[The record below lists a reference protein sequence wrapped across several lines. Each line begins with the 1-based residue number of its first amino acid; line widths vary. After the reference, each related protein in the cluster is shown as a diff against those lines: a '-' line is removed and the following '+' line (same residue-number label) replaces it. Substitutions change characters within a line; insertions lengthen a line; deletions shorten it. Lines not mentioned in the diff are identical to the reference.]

1 MRSPMDD
8 DAPVMLA
15 SLPDASRLSP
25 SYENRLSEL
34 LPTACCL
41 PPSADFDPIYTY
53 DANGNRTSMIDPTGL
68 TTYTYDALNRLTS
81 ITSNKNITTTFTYDA
96 LGRRTSMTHGNGV
109 VTSYS
114 CDAASQLTR
123 LAHQLGATVVNSF
136 DYSYDRVG
144 NRTSKTSRDGAHNY
158 TYDTLNRLIE
168 AINPLPTNP
177 LETYSYDSVGNR
189 TNSNQNGLS
198 TFNAANQLTEDGNFT
213 YQYDANGNQTR
224 KTNKATGEITTYE
237 YTAENQ
243 LVLVVRGDTRVI
255 NRYDGLG
262 RRVEKEITQAGTTKV
277 ARFIFDNED
286 ILLELD
292 GSNNI
297 TARYTHGPGIDEPLV
312 MEKGG
317 ASFFY
322 HADGLGSITE
332 ITNQSGAVAQAYTY
346 SSFGKIESQLDP
358 TFVQPYTFTSREFDP
373 ETGLYFYR
381 NRTLDPFTGRFLQED
396 PIGFAGGDLNLYAYV
411 LNNPIDLTDPSGLAL
426 ILPLPPGCRR
436 NPPSGLNCKDDSG
449 LNSAGSRNPF
459 LDLLLEFAC
468 DPSNSIPGPGMAKF
482 PAKGIS
488 GVLPKGLLKKIG
500 DLTGLYPQKIGGGA
514 KLQPFDPVS
523 GRYVSKVPIQ
533 ESTASQFAAG
543 FAQGYASGKSGVDV
557 PPAYT
562 GPQAWGQMIGQ
573 ILGNLF

>member
-262 RRVEKEITQAGTTKV
+262 RRGEI
-277 ARFIFDNED
+277 
-286 ILLELD
+286 
-292 GSNNI
+292 GSPMKN
-297 TARYTHGPGIDEPLV
+297 V
-312 MEKGG
+312 VKG
-317 ASFFY
+317 
-322 HADGLGSITE
+322 
-332 ITNQSGAVAQAYTY
+332 
-346 SSFGKIESQLDP
+346 
-358 TFVQPYTFTSREFDP
+358 
-373 ETGLYFYR
+373 
-381 NRTLDPFTGRFLQED
+381 
-396 PIGFAGGDLNLYAYV
+396 
-411 LNNPIDLTDPSGLAL
+411 
-426 ILPLPPGCRR
+426 
-436 NPPSGLNCKDDSG
+436 
-449 LNSAGSRNPF
+449 
-459 LDLLLEFAC
+459 
-468 DPSNSIPGPGMAKF
+468 
-482 PAKGIS
+482 
-488 GVLPKGLLKKIG
+488 KGLHCGSGSSSSLA
-500 DLTGLYPQKIGGGA
+500 GLI
-514 KLQPFDPVS
+514 VS
-523 GRYVSKVPIQ
+523 H
-533 ESTASQFAAG
+533 
-543 FAQGYASGKSGVDV
+543 
-557 PPAYT
+557 
-562 GPQAWGQMIGQ
+562 
-573 ILGNLF
+573 LFVLFGTL